1 MLSREKAHPAL
12 LITSAGGTPEWVS
25 SFEALKLAVGM
36 CDFTCCQRNHTFP
49 GIGVVPCDRDITREI
64 LETMIASKVE
74 HLYKTNQIK
83 LARLFHCMTQWWTR
97 RPSPSTRVKRCESLV
112 DLKRQLKWDESIDG
126 QDEITPWTD
135 RHGISI
141 LLYGMAVNEIN
152 VVREILNLFE
162 NQIPQLLAWSFPKE
176 GVVEVGIPGL
186 STCLYGAM
194 CFASPE
200 IVVALLDAGA
210 GTETTD
216 IMGNDPLIAACGI
229 GRLDNAKT
237 WFTKVK
243 HWKVDR
249 QNAKFGSTALH
260 VAVYM
265 GPKKLDLVKYLVRL
279 FFLVLSLTILHQ
291 LIHQIHR
298 YMTKRPIFISQTKV
312 EHLL

>member
-1 MLSREKAHPAL
+1 
-12 LITSAGGTPEWVS
+12 
-25 SFEALKLAVGM
+25 
-36 CDFTCCQRNHTFP
+36 
-49 GIGVVPCDRDITREI
+49 
-64 LETMIASKVE
+64 
-74 HLYKTNQIK
+74 
-83 LARLFHCMTQWWTR
+83 
-97 RPSPSTRVKRCESLV
+97 
-112 DLKRQLKWDESIDG
+112 
-126 QDEITPWTD
+126 
-135 RHGISI
+135 
-141 LLYGMAVNEIN
+141 
-152 VVREILNLFE
+152 
-162 NQIPQLLAWSFPKE
+162 
-176 GVVEVGIPGL
+176 VVEVGIPGL

-243 HWKVDR
+243 KWKVDR

-279 FFLVLSLTILHQ
+279 FFLVLFLTILRQ

-298 YMTKRPIFISQTKV
+298 YTTKRQIFISQTKV